1 MIQQFLNRNSA
12 SFNQILRTYDWLVVW
27 NLNFMTFHLEPEFYD
42 FPFSWEFHH
51 PNWRT
56 PSFFRGVGIP
66 PTSMLFSII
75 YGMSS
80 FPLTCSIAMFLF
92 TQRVTLNGG
101 FQVMGVPPNHVMN
114 DHFNIETIWNP
125 CFFFSRGQPTDAQHQ
140 SSWFSGSHL
149 HVPAGVREMLVPM
162 WSSEYGSM
170 SENPVE
176 MARWLVPG
184 PAVAVCFFSCF
195 NVDRC
200 PWQMS

>member
-125 CFFFSRGQPTDAQHQ
+125 CFFFFQRATNGRTT
-140 SSWFSGSHL
+140 
-149 HVPAGVREMLVPM
+149 
-162 WSSEYGSM
+162 
-170 SENPVE
+170 PVE
-176 MARWLVPG
+176 LILRESPPCSRRRQGDVGTHVVFRIRLNVRKPG
-184 PAVAVCFFSCF
+184 RNGSVAGAWPSCCSLFFF
-195 NVDRC
+195 LF
-200 PWQMS
+200 